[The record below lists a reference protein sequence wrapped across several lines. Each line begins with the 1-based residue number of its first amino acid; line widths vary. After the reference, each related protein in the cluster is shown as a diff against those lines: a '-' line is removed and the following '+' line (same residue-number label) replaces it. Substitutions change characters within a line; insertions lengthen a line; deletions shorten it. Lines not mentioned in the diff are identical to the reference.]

1 VSTILKI
8 MMMCNDLTP
17 NSRPG
22 SNRNRPICWPLS
34 TSNSIGWEM
43 FLDFLAVLLVTT
55 VFTPQGGTA
64 TALEVVDAV
73 YEWRLST
80 VLK

>member
-1 VSTILKI
+1 
-8 MMMCNDLTP
+8 
-17 NSRPG
+17 
-22 SNRNRPICWPLS
+22 
-34 TSNSIGWEM
+34 M